1 MSDPSLSN
9 PIYVPRLKTVVLS
22 LAMKIDPWTKKQLKR
37 YFQQSA
43 FESEISNPIIISYL
57 MY

>member
-22 LAMKIDPWTKKQLKR
+22 LAMNIDPRTKNNKRDTSNKVHLNLKLVIPLS
-37 YFQQSA
+37 F
-43 FESEISNPIIISYL
+43 PI
-57 MY
+57 